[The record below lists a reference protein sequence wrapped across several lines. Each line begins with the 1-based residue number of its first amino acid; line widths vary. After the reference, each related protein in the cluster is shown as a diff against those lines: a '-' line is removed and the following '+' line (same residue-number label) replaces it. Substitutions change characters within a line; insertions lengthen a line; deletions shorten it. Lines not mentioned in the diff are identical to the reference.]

1 MDYAWKDWKTGGKT
15 VAQNFNAFEDSK
27 LGIPVCSMHLLAVK
41 WVGVGARG
49 VTELIIS
56 ENKPNNVVYFVWRV

>member
-41 WVGVGARG
+41 WVWVGARG
-49 VTELIIS
+49 VTELFFLKTSTLFGESKIL
-56 ENKPNNVVYFVWRV
+56 